1 MTTPCKA
8 LEAAVVGK
16 RLEHGAH
23 PILRWM
29 ASNVAAQRDA
39 ADNIKPD
46 KEASAEKID
55 GISATLDGMARALV
69 HQPEGSIEGWLK
81 QSDQRLRPDAF
92 RRAAPRCKNFARPD
106 LQALCCSPTRLLVMF
121 ARHSR
126 RTTRGSG

>member
-1 MTTPCKA
+1 MPAGRPNSAAKAERFVFGVGQGFASMTTPCKA
-8 LEAAVVGK
+8 LEAAVVGQ

-55 GISATLDGMARALV
+55 GISAIARRPGARAV
-69 HQPEGSIEGWLK
+69 HQPEGSIDGWLNN
-81 QSDQRLRPDAF
+81 PIAF
-92 RRAAPRCKNFARPD
+92 RP
-106 LQALCCSPTRLLVMF
+106 
-121 ARHSR
+121 
-126 RTTRGSG
+126 